1 MCEINVNGVLILS
14 FPSSRSKGDSIER
27 MLANHDVRTIK
38 VLMTTIYASY
48 RVNNNAPL
56 CG

>member
-1 MCEINVNGVLILS
+1 MCEINVNGVDKAVSTFILS

-38 VLMTTIYASY
+38 VLMTTMHHI
-48 RVNNNAPL
+48 V
-56 CG
+56 